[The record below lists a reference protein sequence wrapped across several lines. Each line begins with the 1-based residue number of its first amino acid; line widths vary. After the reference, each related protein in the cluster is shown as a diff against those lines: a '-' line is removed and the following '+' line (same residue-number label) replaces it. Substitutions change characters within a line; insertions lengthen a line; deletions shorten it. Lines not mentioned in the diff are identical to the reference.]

1 MSSRDFDLAISQRP
15 LTMAPSFNSPKQE
28 LEQGICGQHGW
39 SSVYYQQKG
48 SMRWGV
54 EVRWGEGPRNGHVF
68 VSDDVSDAGSK
79 AGVKKGHAAAATVAI
94 AGLRD
99 ILDAANSKPTRTI
112 EEAYGAHFDST
123 CVVMSGPEGWAQF
136 WEMNPTYVAIDVEGN
151 QVTPPV
157 LVQVCVSTVHG
168 GSLCLLEIPNID
180 GLSGDMI
187 RLLRDDRIVK
197 IICDG
202 TSGADRRSLGIDV
215 DLDNQVDLENIT
227 SSLMGA
233 TGVQRG
239 LARILNLAWPQKAVR
254 VTKDQRDKKSVFFF
268 AAIEQ
273 GKKPRLKALDEIPD
287 RIRRYAA
294 MDAWCTM
301 MAYLGLRQV
310 AQHEGKIVPVL
321 MI

>member
-1 MSSRDFDLAISQRP
+1 
-15 LTMAPSFNSPKQE
+15 MAPSFNSPKQE

-54 EVRWGEGPRNGHVF
+54 EVRWGAGPRNGHVF

-99 ILDAANSKPTRTI
+99 IVDAANSKPTQTI

-123 CVVMSGPEGWAQF
+123 CSVMSGPEGWAQF

-157 LVQVCVSTVHG
+157 LVQVCISTEHG
-168 GSLCLLEIPNID
+168 HTDASARSLCLLETPNIE
-180 GLSGDMI
+180 GLSDDMI

-215 DLDNQVDLENIT
+215 DLDNQVDLEDIT

-239 LARILNLAWPQKAVR
+239 LARILNLAWPQNVVR
-254 VTKDQRDKKSVFFF
+254 VTKDQRDKSSVFFF

-273 GKKPRLKALDEIPD
+273 GKKPRLKGLDEIPG

-301 MAYLGLRQV
+301 KAYLGLKQV
-310 AQHEGKIVPVL
+310 AQREGYAWL
-321 MI
+321 NSALLL

>member
-1 MSSRDFDLAISQRP
+1 
-15 LTMAPSFNSPKQE
+15 MAPSFNSPKQE

-39 SSVYYQQKG
+39 STHYYQNGTMK
-48 SMRWGV
+48 WCV
-54 EVRWGEGPRNGHVF
+54 EVKWGAGPREGRVF
-68 VSDDVSDAGSK
+68 VSDDEFYDLSK

-99 ILDAANSKPTRTI
+99 IVDAANSKPTQTI

-123 CVVMSGPEGWAQF
+123 CSVMSGPEGWAQF
-136 WEMNPTYVAIDVEGN
+136 WDFWNEMNSLGVETCVAIDVEGN

-157 LVQVCVSTVHG
+157 LVQVCISTEHG
-168 GSLCLLEIPNID
+168 HTDASARSLCILEIPNSH
-180 GLSGDMI
+180 GLSGDL
-187 RLLRDDRIVK
+187 RKLLRDPRIMK
-197 IICDG
+197 IFCDG
-202 TSGADRRSLGIDV
+202 TSGADRRSLEIRV
-215 DLDNQVDLENIT
+215 TDNHVDLEDIT
-227 SSLMGA
+227 ASIMGP

-273 GKKPRLKALDEIPD
+273 GKKPRLKGLDEIPD

-301 MAYLGLRQV
+301 MAFIGLKQV
-310 AQHEGKIVPVL
+310 AQEERVL
-321 MI
+321 RDFRASY

>member
-1 MSSRDFDLAISQRP
+1 
-15 LTMAPSFNSPKQE
+15 
-28 LEQGICGQHGW
+28 
-39 SSVYYQQKG
+39 
-48 SMRWGV
+48 V
-54 EVRWGEGPRNGHVF
+54 EVRWGAPLPRNGRVF

-99 ILDAANSKPTRTI
+99 IVDAANSKPTRTI

-123 CVVMSGPEGWAQF
+123 CSVMSGPEGWAQF
-136 WEMNPTYVAIDVEGN
+136 WKMNPTYVAIDVEGN

-157 LVQVCVSTVHG
+157 LVQVCISTVDG
-168 GSLCLLEIPNID
+168 GSLCLLEIPNIH
-180 GLSGDMI
+180 GLSDDMI
-187 RLLRDDRIVK
+187 RLLRDPRIAK
-197 IICDG
+197 IFCDG
-202 TSGADRRSLGIDV
+202 TSGADRRSLGIDAS
-215 DLDNQVDLENIT
+215 DNYADLEDIT

-239 LARILNLAWPQKAVR
+239 LARILNLAWPHQPVR
-254 VTKDQRDKKSVFFF
+254 VTKDPKDKKSVFFF

-273 GKKPRLKALDEIPD
+273 GKKPRLKALDEIPG

-301 MAYLGLRQV
+301 KAYLGLKQV
-310 AQHEGKIVPVL
+310 AQREGYAWL
-321 MI
+321 NSALLL

>member
-1 MSSRDFDLAISQRP
+1 
-15 LTMAPSFNSPKQE
+15 MAPSFNSPKQE

-54 EVRWGEGPRNGHVF
+54 EVRWGAGPRNGHVF

-94 AGLRD
+94 AGLRN
-99 ILDAANSKPTRTI
+99 IVDAANSKPTQTI

-123 CVVMSGPEGWAQF
+123 CSVMSGPEGWARF

-168 GSLCLLEIPNID
+168 GSLCLLEIPNIE
-180 GLSGDMI
+180 GLSDDMI
-187 RLLRDDRIVK
+187 RLLRDKRITK

-202 TSGADRRSLGIDV
+202 TSGADRRSLGIDAS
-215 DLDNQVDLENIT
+215 DNYADLEDIT
-227 SSLMGA
+227 SSLMGV

-239 LARILNLAWPQKAVR
+239 LARILNLAWPQNVVR
-254 VTKDQRDKKSVFFF
+254 VTKDQRDKSSVFFF

-273 GKKPRLKALDEIPD
+273 GKKPRLKGLDEIPG

-301 MAYLGLRQV
+301 KAYLGLKQV
-310 AQHEGKIVPVL
+310 AQREGYAWL
-321 MI
+321 NSAASQTYR

>member
-1 MSSRDFDLAISQRP
+1 
-15 LTMAPSFNSPKQE
+15 MAPSFNSPKQE

-39 SSVYYQQKG
+39 SSRYFQDDA
-48 SMRWGV
+48 SEWCV
-54 EVRWGEGPRNGHVF
+54 EVRWGAGPRNGRVF

-99 ILDAANSKPTRTI
+99 IVDAANSKPTQTI

-123 CVVMSGPEGWAQF
+123 CSVMSGPEGWAKL

-157 LVQVCVSTVHG
+157 LVQVCVSTVQG
-168 GSLCLLEIPNID
+168 EFCLLEIPNSH
-180 GLSGDMI
+180 GLSDDMR
-187 RLLRDDRIVK
+187 RLLHDQRIMK
-197 IICDG
+197 IFCDG

-215 DLDNQVDLENIT
+215 DLDNQADLEDIT

-239 LARILNLAWPQKAVR
+239 LARILNLAWPQNVVR
-254 VTKDQRDKKSVFFF
+254 VTKDPKDKSSVFFF

-273 GKKPRLKALDEIPD
+273 GKKPRLKGLDEIPG

-301 MAYLGLRQV
+301 KAYLGLKQV
-310 AQHEGKIVPVL
+310 AQREGYAWL
-321 MI
+321 NSAASQTYR

>member
-1 MSSRDFDLAISQRP
+1 
-15 LTMAPSFNSPKQE
+15 MAPSFNSPKQE

-39 SSVYYQQKG
+39 SSRYFQDGASK
-48 SMRWGV
+48 WCV
-54 EVRWGEGPRNGHVF
+54 EVRWGAGPRNGRVF
-68 VSDDVSDAGSK
+68 VSDDESDAGSK
-79 AGVKKGHAAAATVAI
+79 PGVKKGHAAAATVAI

-99 ILDAANSKPTRTI
+99 IVDAANSKPTQTI

-123 CVVMSGPEGWAQF
+123 CSVMSGPEGWAKL

-157 LVQVCVSTVHG
+157 LVQVCVSTVNG
-168 GSLCLLEIPNID
+168 GSLCLLETPNIE
-180 GLSGDMI
+180 GLSDDMI

-215 DLDNQVDLENIT
+215 DLDNQVDLEDIT

-239 LARILNLAWPQKAVR
+239 LARILNLAWPHQPVR
-254 VTKDQRDKKSVFFF
+254 VTKDPKDKKSVFFF

-273 GKKPRLKALDEIPD
+273 GKKPRLKGLDEIPD

-294 MDAWCTM
+294 MDAWCTW
-301 MAYLGLRQV
+301 MAYLKLRQM
-310 AQHEGKIVPVL
+310 AQHEGKSIYALLP
-321 MI
+321 

>member
-1 MSSRDFDLAISQRP
+1 
-15 LTMAPSFNSPKQE
+15 MAPSFNSPKQE

-39 SSVYYQQKG
+39 SSRYFQDG
-48 SMRWGV
+48 ASRWCV
-54 EVRWGEGPRNGHVF
+54 EVRWGAGQREGGIF

-99 ILDAANSKPTRTI
+99 IVDAANSKPTQTI

-123 CVVMSGPEGWAQF
+123 CSVMSGPEGWAKL

-157 LVQVCVSTVHG
+157 LVQVCVSTVNG
-168 GSLCLLEIPNID
+168 GSLCLLETPNIE
-180 GLSGDMI
+180 GLSDDMI

-215 DLDNQVDLENIT
+215 DLDNQVDLEDIT

-239 LARILNLAWPQKAVR
+239 LARILNLAWPHQPVR
-254 VTKDQRDKKSVFFF
+254 VTKDPKDKKSVFFF

-273 GKKPRLKALDEIPD
+273 GKKPRLKGLDEIPD

-294 MDAWCTM
+294 MDAWCTW
-301 MAYLGLRQV
+301 MAYLKLRQM
-310 AQHEGKIVPVL
+310 AQHEGKSIYALLP
-321 MI
+321 

>member
-1 MSSRDFDLAISQRP
+1 
-15 LTMAPSFNSPKQE
+15 MAPSFNSPKQE

-39 SSVYYQQKG
+39 SSRYFQDDA
-48 SMRWGV
+48 SRWCV
-54 EVRWGEGPRNGHVF
+54 EVRWGAGPHNGRVF
-68 VSDDVSDAGSK
+68 VSDDESDAGSK

-99 ILDAANSKPTRTI
+99 IVDAANSKPTQTI

-123 CVVMSGPEGWAQF
+123 CSVMSGPEGWAQF
-136 WEMNPTYVAIDVEGN
+136 WKMNPTYVAIDVEGN

-157 LVQVCVSTVHG
+157 LVQVCVSTVNG
-168 GSLCLLEIPNID
+168 GSLCLLETPNIE
-180 GLSGDMI
+180 GLSDDMI

-215 DLDNQVDLENIT
+215 DLDNQVDLEDIT

-239 LARILNLAWPQKAVR
+239 LARILNLAWPHQPVR
-254 VTKDQRDKKSVFFF
+254 VTKDPKDKKSVFFF

-273 GKKPRLKALDEIPD
+273 GKKPRLKGLD
-287 RIRRYAA
+287 
-294 MDAWCTM
+294 
-301 MAYLGLRQV
+301 
-310 AQHEGKIVPVL
+310 
-321 MI
+321 

>member
-1 MSSRDFDLAISQRP
+1 
-15 LTMAPSFNSPKQE
+15 MAPSFNSPKQE

-39 SSVYYQQKG
+39 SSRYFQDGASK
-48 SMRWGV
+48 WCV
-54 EVRWGEGPRNGHVF
+54 EVRWGAGPRNGRVF
-68 VSDDVSDAGSK
+68 VSDDESDAGSK
-79 AGVKKGHAAAATVAI
+79 PGVKKGHAAAATVAI

-99 ILDAANSKPTRTI
+99 IVDAANSKPTQTI

-123 CVVMSGPEGWAQF
+123 CSVMSGPEGWAKL

-157 LVQVCVSTVHG
+157 LVQVCISTVNG
-168 GSLCLLEIPNID
+168 GSLCLLEIPNIE
-180 GLSGDMI
+180 GLSDDMI

-215 DLDNQVDLENIT
+215 DLDNQVDLEDIT

-239 LARILNLAWPQKAVR
+239 LARILNLAWPHQPVR
-254 VTKDQRDKKSVFFF
+254 VTKDPKDKKSVFFF

-273 GKKPRLKALDEIPD
+273 GKKPRLKGLDEIPD

-294 MDAWCTM
+294 MDAWCTW
-301 MAYLGLRQV
+301 MAYLKLRQM
-310 AQHEGKIVPVL
+310 AQHEGKSIYALLP
-321 MI
+321 

>member
-1 MSSRDFDLAISQRP
+1 M
-15 LTMAPSFNSPKQE
+15 
-28 LEQGICGQHGW
+28 
-39 SSVYYQQKG
+39 
-48 SMRWGV
+48 
-54 EVRWGEGPRNGHVF
+54 
-68 VSDDVSDAGSK
+68 
-79 AGVKKGHAAAATVAI
+79 KKGHAAAATVAI

-99 ILDAANSKPTRTI
+99 ILDAANSKPTQTI

-123 CVVMSGPEGWAQF
+123 CSVMSGPEGWAKL

-157 LVQVCVSTVHG
+157 LVQVCISTEHG
-168 GSLCLLEIPNID
+168 HTDASARSLCLLEIPNSH
-180 GLSGDMI
+180 GLSGDL
-187 RLLRDDRIVK
+187 RKLLRDPRIMK
-197 IICDG
+197 IFCDG
-202 TSGADRRSLGIDV
+202 TSGADRRSLEIRV
-215 DLDNQVDLENIT
+215 TDNHVDLEDIT
-227 SSLMGA
+227 AYLMGA

-254 VTKDQRDKKSVFFF
+254 VTKDQREKKSVFFF

-273 GKKPRLKALDEIPD
+273 GKKPRLKGLDEIPD

>member
-1 MSSRDFDLAISQRP
+1 M
-15 LTMAPSFNSPKQE
+15 
-28 LEQGICGQHGW
+28 
-39 SSVYYQQKG
+39 
-48 SMRWGV
+48 
-54 EVRWGEGPRNGHVF
+54 EVRWGAGQREGGIF

-99 ILDAANSKPTRTI
+99 IVDAANSKPTRTI
-112 EEAYGAHFDST
+112 EEAYGAHFDSM
-123 CVVMSGPEGWAQF
+123 CVVMSGPEGWAKL

-157 LVQVCVSTVHG
+157 LVQVCVSTVNG
-168 GSLCLLEIPNID
+168 GSLCLLETPNIE
-180 GLSGDMI
+180 GLSDDMI

-215 DLDNQVDLENIT
+215 DLDNQIDLEDIT

-239 LARILNLAWPQKAVR
+239 LARILNLAWPQNVVR
-254 VTKDQRDKKSVFFF
+254 VTKDQRDKSSVFFF

-273 GKKPRLKALDEIPD
+273 GKKPRLKGLDEIPG

-301 MAYLGLRQV
+301 KAYLGLKQV
-310 AQHEGKIVPVL
+310 AQREGYAWL
-321 MI
+321 NSALLL

>member
-1 MSSRDFDLAISQRP
+1 
-15 LTMAPSFNSPKQE
+15 MAPSFNSPKQE

-39 SSVYYQQKG
+39 SSRYFQDG
-48 SMRWGV
+48 ASRWCV
-54 EVRWGEGPRNGHVF
+54 EVRWGAGQREGGIF

-99 ILDAANSKPTRTI
+99 IVDAANSKPTQTI

-123 CVVMSGPEGWAQF
+123 CSVMSGPEGWAQF
-136 WEMNPTYVAIDVEGN
+136 WKMNPTYVAIDVEGN

-157 LVQVCVSTVHG
+157 LVQVCVSTVNG
-168 GSLCLLEIPNID
+168 GSLCLLEIPNIH
-180 GLSGDMI
+180 GLSDDMI
-187 RLLRDDRIVK
+187 RLLRDPNITK

-202 TSGADRRSLGIDV
+202 TSGADRRSLGIDAS
-215 DLDNQVDLENIT
+215 DNYADLEDIT

-239 LARILNLAWPQKAVR
+239 LARILNLAWPHQAVR
-254 VTKDQRDKKSVFFF
+254 VTKDQKDKKSVFFF

-273 GKKPRLKALDEIPD
+273 GKKPRLKGLDEIPD

-294 MDAWCTM
+294 MDACCTM
-301 MAYLGLRQV
+301 MAYRGLRKQ
-310 AQHEGKIVPVL
+310 AQHEGLP
-321 MI
+321 MTD

>member
-1 MSSRDFDLAISQRP
+1 
-15 LTMAPSFNSPKQE
+15 MAPSFNSPKQE

-39 SSVYYQQKG
+39 SSRYFQDG
-48 SMRWGV
+48 ASRWCV
-54 EVRWGEGPRNGHVF
+54 EVRWGAGQREGGIF

-99 ILDAANSKPTRTI
+99 IVDAANSKPTQTI

-123 CVVMSGPEGWAQF
+123 CSVMSGPEGWAQF
-136 WEMNPTYVAIDVEGN
+136 WKMNPTYVAIDVEGN

-157 LVQVCVSTVHG
+157 LVQVCVSTVNG
-168 GSLCLLEIPNID
+168 GSLCLLETPNIE
-180 GLSGDMI
+180 GLSDDMI

-215 DLDNQVDLENIT
+215 DLDNQVDLEDIT

-239 LARILNLAWPQKAVR
+239 LARILNLAWPHQPVR
-254 VTKDQRDKKSVFFF
+254 VTKDPKDKKSVFFF

-273 GKKPRLKALDEIPD
+273 GKKPRLKGLDEIPD

-294 MDAWCTM
+294 MDAWCTW
-301 MAYLGLRQV
+301 MAYLKLRQM
-310 AQHEGKIVPVL
+310 AQHEGKSIYALLP
-321 MI
+321 

>member
-1 MSSRDFDLAISQRP
+1 
-15 LTMAPSFNSPKQE
+15 MAPSFKSPKQE

-39 SSVYYQQKG
+39 SSRYYQDDA
-48 SMRWGV
+48 SRWCV
-54 EVRWGEGPRNGHVF
+54 EVRWGAPLPRNGRVF

-99 ILDAANSKPTRTI
+99 IVDAANSKPTRTI

-123 CVVMSGPEGWAQF
+123 CSVMSGPEGWAQF
-136 WEMNPTYVAIDVEGN
+136 WKMNPTYVAIDVEGN

-157 LVQVCVSTVHG
+157 LVQVCISTVDG
-168 GSLCLLEIPNID
+168 GSLCLLEIPNIH
-180 GLSGDMI
+180 GLSDDMI
-187 RLLRDDRIVK
+187 RLLRDPRIAK
-197 IICDG
+197 IFCDG
-202 TSGADRRSLGIDV
+202 TSGADRRSLGIDAS
-215 DLDNQVDLENIT
+215 DNYADLEDIT